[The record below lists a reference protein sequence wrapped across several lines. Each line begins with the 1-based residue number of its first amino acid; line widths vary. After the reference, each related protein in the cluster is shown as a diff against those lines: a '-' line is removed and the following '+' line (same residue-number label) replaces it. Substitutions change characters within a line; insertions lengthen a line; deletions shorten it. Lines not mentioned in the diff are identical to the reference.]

1 MTRRPLPNAASERGF
16 VVVAVLWLL
25 AALAALVVIFSV
37 YLSNSARALAVTD
50 EAVQAD
56 GLVSAGVELTAYQ
69 LQLAGEDA
77 RPAQGSFHTRL
88 SGVDL
93 AVTFLSEA
101 ARIDLN
107 AAPKELISG
116 LFTVLGASAEDASE
130 YADRVVGW
138 RTKAT
143 QDGTAKPNSAGPD
156 SAGKEDALYRAAG
169 RTYSPRQA
177 PFAHVNEL
185 ALVLGP
191 PPALVAR
198 ALPYL
203 TVFSGAAGV
212 DAKTAPAEVIAA
224 LPGMTPLALKQFLN
238 DRSTFGNDDAA
249 IASALGPAAANAKAQ
264 KSRAYRI
271 QVRLRFRNGRE
282 TMSEVVIRLRNEAD
296 PYRVLS
302 WQNDVPL
309 PRRAAREF

>member
-1 MTRRPLPNAASERGF
+1 MTRLAQPHASSDRGF

-25 AALAALVVIFSV
+25 AALAALVTIFSV
-37 YLSNSARALAVTD
+37 YLSNSARALAVAD
-50 EAVQAD
+50 EAVQAE

-69 LQLAGEDA
+69 LQLAGEDG

-93 AVTFLSEA
+93 AVSFVSEA

-107 AAPKELISG
+107 AAPKELIVG
-116 LFTVLGASAEDASE
+116 LLTVLGASAEDAKE
-130 YADRVVGW
+130 FADRIVAW

-143 QDGTAKPNSAGPD
+143 PDGAGNED
-156 SAGKEDALYRAAG
+156 SLYRAAG

-191 PPALVAR
+191 PPALVVR

-203 TVFSGAAGV
+203 TVFSGATGV
-212 DAKTAPAEVIAA
+212 DAMTAQPEVIAA
-224 LPGMTPLALKQFLN
+224 LPGMTPLLLKQFLDDRGSLAN
-238 DRSTFGNDDAA
+238 DKAA
-249 IASALGPAAANAKAQ
+249 IASALGPAAANASAQ
-264 KSRAYRI
+264 KSRTYRI
-271 QVRLRFRNGRE
+271 QVRLRFPNGRQ
-282 TMSEVVIRLRNEAD
+282 TMSEVVIRLRNHED

-302 WQNDVPL
+302 WQNDVPM
-309 PRRAAREF
+309 PRRASREF

>member
-1 MTRRPLPNAASERGF
+1 MTRLAPSHASSDRGF

-25 AALAALVVIFSV
+25 AALAALVTIFSV

-50 EAVQAD
+50 EAVQAE

-69 LQLAGEDA
+69 LQLAGEDG

-93 AVTFLSEA
+93 AVSFLSEA

-107 AAPKELISG
+107 AAQKELIAG

-130 YADRVVGW
+130 YADRVVAW

-143 QDGTAKPNSAGPD
+143 QDGAGKAE
-156 SAGKEDALYRAAG
+156 STGKEDALYRAAG
-169 RTYSPRQA
+169 RAYSPRQA

-203 TVFSGAAGV
+203 TVFSGATGV
-212 DAKTAPAEVIAA
+212 DVKTAQPEVIAA
-224 LPGMTPLALKQFLN
+224 LPGMTPLLLKQFLG
-238 DRSTFGNDDAA
+238 DRDMLGNDNAA
-249 IASALGPAAANAKAQ
+249 IAAALGPAGANASAQ

-271 QVRLRFRNGRE
+271 QVRLRFPNGRQ
-282 TMSEVVIRLRNEAD
+282 TMSEVVIRLRNQED
-296 PYRVLS
+296 PYQVLS
-302 WQNDVPL
+302 WQNDVPM

>member
-1 MTRRPLPNAASERGF
+1 MTSLAAPRRSSERGF
-16 VVVAVLWLL
+16 VIVAVLWLL
-25 AALAALVVIFSV
+25 AALAALVVIFSA

-93 AVTFLSEA
+93 AVSFLSEA

-107 AAPKELISG
+107 AAQKELIVG

-130 YADRVVGW
+130 YADRVVAW

-143 QDGTAKPNSAGPD
+143 QDGAGTAEST
-156 SAGKEDALYRAAG
+156 GKEDALYRAAG
-169 RTYSPRQA
+169 RAYSPRQA

-203 TVFSGAAGV
+203 TVFSGATGV
-212 DAKTAPAEVIAA
+212 DVKTAQPEVIAA
-224 LPGMTPLALKQFLN
+224 LPGMTPLLLKQFLG
-238 DRSTFGNDDAA
+238 DRDMLGNDNAA
-249 IASALGPAAANAKAQ
+249 IAAALGPAGANASAQ

-271 QVRLRFRNGRE
+271 QVRLRFPNGRQ
-282 TMSEVVIRLRNEAD
+282 TMSEVVIRLRNQED
-296 PYRVLS
+296 PYQVLS
-302 WQNDVPL
+302 WQNDVPM